1 MSDPLGKVAQVELVR
16 ACEVVSGQLA
26 DLLRASSLSES
37 QFDVLSI
44 LRAAKGGSLPCG
56 TIGERMVARG
66 PDITRLLDKLVERG
80 LVERT
85 RNPDD
90 RRQVL
95 AGITGDGLVVLE
107 ALDEPIAKW
116 QAETFGRLTRSEL
129 QVLIDLLRRVKARVA
144 VENVERR
151 A

>member
-44 LRAAKGGSLPCG
+44 LRAAKGGNLPCG